1 MKQRLWIIA
10 AATTLFVVGATLTA
24 SAQGLPRATPEDVGM
39 SSDRLA
45 RIRPAMQRYVDAGT
59 LPGVI
64 TAVARRGK
72 LAYFDRVGMMDV
84 EEGKAMREDTI
95 FRMASM
101 TKPMTGVAVMILYEE
116 GRFLLTDPVSK
127 YLPEFAGLEVWV
139 GGTAANPQ
147 TEPAARE
154 MTVEDLL
161 THMSGLIY
169 GGNDTPVGELYGQAQ
184 LFAAPSL
191 ASFIE
196 RVASVPL
203 AHQPGSKWFYSISQD
218 VLGGLVEV
226 LSGQP
231 FDEFLAERVFEPLG
245 MSDTAFYVPESKAD
259 RLAASYRATPER
271 GMERA
276 PSRPGIHDADRVPY
290 GGAGSVSTAADYLRF
305 AQMLANSGELDG
317 VRILGRKTVDLMM
330 MNHLD
335 PALGPEPMAEM
346 ASSLQAGPRGV
357 GYGLTGAVITDV
369 AQSALPGSVGAFSWG
384 GARSTYFWVD
394 RAEELVGLLL
404 TQVSPSDR
412 YPLRAEIRILT
423 YQALTE

>member
-1 MKQRLWIIA
+1 MNKQISVI
-10 AATTLFVVGATLTA
+10 ATTTTLLVAGATLTA
-24 SAQGLPRATPEDVGM
+24 SAQGLPRAAPEEVGM
-39 SSDRLA
+39 SSERLA

-72 LAYFDRVGMMDV
+72 LVHFDQVGMMDV
-84 EEGKAMREDTI
+84 EQGKALREDTI

-101 TKPMTGVAVMILYEE
+101 TKPMTGVAMMILYEE
-116 GRFLLTDPVSK
+116 GHYLLTDPVSQ
-127 YLPEFAGLEVWV
+127 YLPEFADTEVWI

-147 TEPAARE
+147 TEPART
-154 MTVEDLL
+154 MTVKDLL
-161 THMSGLIY
+161 THTSGLIY
-169 GGNDTPVGELYGQAQ
+169 GGDETPVGELYSEAQ

-191 ASFIE
+191 ANFVE
-196 RVASVPL
+196 RVASIPL
-203 AHQPGSKWFYSISQD
+203 SRQPGSKWVYSISQD
-218 VLGGLVEV
+218 VLGRLVEV

-245 MSDTAFYVPESKAD
+245 MTDTAFYVPEQNAD

-276 PSRPGIHDADRVPY
+276 PSRPGIHDPDRVPY
-290 GGAGSVSTAADYLRF
+290 GGSGSVSTAADYLRF

-335 PALGPEPMAEM
+335 PSLGPEPMAAM
-346 ASSLQAGPRGV
+346 ATSLQSSPRGV

-369 AQSALPGSVGAFSWG
+369 AQSSLMGSAGSFSWG

-394 RAEELVGLLL
+394 RTEELVGLLL
-404 TQVSPSDR
+404 TQISPSDR
-412 YPLRAEIRILT
+412 YPLRAEIRILA

>member
-1 MKQRLWIIA
+1 MKKQISVITT
-10 AATTLFVVGATLTA
+10 ATTLLVAGATLTA
-24 SAQGLPRATPEDVGM
+24 SAQGLPRAVPEEVGM
-39 SSDRLA
+39 SSERLA

-72 LAYFDRVGMMDV
+72 LVHFDQVGMMDV
-84 EEGKAMREDTI
+84 EEGKPLRADTI

-101 TKPMTGVAVMILYEE
+101 TKPMTGVAMMILYEE
-116 GRFLLTDPVSK
+116 GRFLLTDPVSQ
-127 YLPEFAGLEVWV
+127 YLPEFADLEVWV
-139 GGTAANPQ
+139 GGTAASPQ
-147 TEPAARE
+147 TEPTNRE

-161 THMSGLIY
+161 THTSGLIY

-191 ASFIE
+191 ADFVE
-196 RVASVPL
+196 RVASIPL

-218 VLGGLVEV
+218 VLGRLVEV

-245 MSDTAFYVPESKAD
+245 MTDTAFHVPEQHAD

-276 PSRPGIHDADRVPY
+276 PSRPGIHDPDRVPY
-290 GGAGSVSTAADYLRF
+290 GGSGSVSTAADYLRF

-335 PALGPEPMAEM
+335 PELGPEPMAAM
-346 ASSLQAGPRGV
+346 ASSLQSSPRGV

-369 AQSALPGSVGAFSWG
+369 AQSSLPGSAGSFSWG

-394 RAEELVGLLL
+394 RTEELVGLLL
-404 TQVSPSDR
+404 TQISPSDR

-423 YQALTE
+423 YQALIE